1 MPPSPVPHERWPSRL
16 AIAVA
21 AVHEARPAA
30 RERTRSELWRL
41 LHAALFASLR
51 AQAGRV
57 TAVSQEDLEDLAS
70 QKSLELLLRAEK
82 GTWDPGGRA
91 EHEIAGYVARVA
103 RHALVDLAR
112 RRGRE
117 CAPPEDEE
125 QWAVAVATHTGERAG
140 PEDLLAA
147 REFTR
152 ALRVCLEALA
162 PRSRSAW
169 FRRVWLERPSRE
181 IATRLGVNAAHVDV
195 IVQRARGSLRECM
208 GEKGQAEPQLR
219 PGAFVDVWSWLSA
232 EPVPPGGDS
241 TGEADDTHR

>member
-1 MPPSPVPHERWPSRL
+1 MSGPPIPQERWPAKL
-16 AIAVA
+16 AAAVA
-21 AVHEARPAA
+21 TAREARPAA
-30 RERTRSELWRL
+30 RLRARSELWTL

-57 TAVSQEDLEDLAS
+57 TAASAEDLEDLAS
-70 QKSLELLLRAEK
+70 QKSLELLLRAEE

-117 CAPPEDEE
+117 CPPPEDEE

-147 REFTR
+147 REFAG
-152 ALRVCLEALA
+152 ALRECLEALA

-195 IVQRARGSLRECM
+195 IVQRARVALRACM
-208 GEKGQAEPQLR
+208 EGKGQPEPRLR
-219 PGAFVDVWSWLSA
+219 PGAFVDLWAWLSA
-232 EPVPPGGDS
+232 EPAAAGD
-241 TGEADDTHR
+241 DDDAEQ